1 MKHVR
6 SLIPHLFLIAA
17 FGATVLAQDAPP
29 KEAFKTVHLAN
40 LKSAADVAALQAAIA
55 DMNKVVANAGYR
67 DVRYR
72 LYKVTGKQA
81 GAYAYL
87 WESSWPGGDAYDK
100 VHKSAEWTA
109 SSKKHPELDALMKDD
124 LYNRY
129 VEVPTAKK

>member
-6 SLIPHLFLIAA
+6 RLIPCLFLISAFAA
-17 FGATVLAQDAPP
+17 MVLAQDAPP
-29 KEAFKTVHLAN
+29 KGPFKTVHLTN
-40 LKSAADVAALQAAIA
+40 LKSAADVTALQAAIA

-72 LYKVTGKQA
+72 LYKVSGEQA
-81 GAYAYL
+81 GAYGYL

-109 SSKKHPELDALMKDD
+109 STTKHP
-124 LYNRY
+124 RWRSCG
-129 VEVPTAKK
+129 V